1 MSKQSE
7 LNSYIAQVQQ
17 RLRLGA
23 WVRGAAIF
31 TGTALA
37 VTIVLV
43 LVLNRLAFPD
53 QGVTG
58 ARLALFIALGAA
70 AAFGIALP
78 LVRMTRA
85 RAVRRAETAN
95 PELEQR
101 LTTFHDAER
110 RGTDPFLELLAADTL
125 EFTQHAAPASLV
137 EDKRLFALE
146 APAWRASPC
155 SCG

>member
-7 LNSYIAQVQQ
+7 LNFYIGQVQQ

-37 VTIVLV
+37 VTFVLV
-43 LVLNRLAFPD
+43 LALNRLAFPD

-58 ARLALFIALGAA
+58 ARLALFAALAAA
-70 AAFGIALP
+70 AAFGIAVP

-85 RAVRRAETAN
+85 SAVPKVESGN
-95 PELEQR
+95 PEVDQSLK
-101 LTTFHDAER
+101 TFYD
-110 RGTDPFLELLAADTL
+110 
-125 EFTQHAAPASLV
+125 V
-137 EDKRLFALE
+137 
-146 APAWRASPC
+146 
-155 SCG
+155 